1 MLKNFCA
8 CIFLLFSLTFAYGND
23 SFILSNLD
31 EAKKIS
37 QISGQPILVVFGA
50 DYCDFCNKL
59 KKDILNFELSPAVD
73 KYIICYLDVQK
84 DKSLKKTYNIGA
96 IPDSRILINNI
107 EKSTNKGYSKNSY
120 IKWISNVK

>member
-1 MLKNFCA
+1 MLKIFYT
-8 CIFLLFSLTFAYGND
+8 CILLLFSLTFAYAND
-23 SFILSNLD
+23 SFMLTNLD

-37 QISGQPILVVFGA
+37 QVSGQPILVIFGA
-50 DYCDFCNKL
+50 DYCGFCNQL
-59 KKDILNFELSPAVD
+59 KKDVLNFELSPAID

-84 DKSLKKTYNIGA
+84 DKSLKKTYNIGV

-107 EKSTNKGYSKNSY
+107 EKSNNKGYSKNSY